1 MMSRRKLHACGII
14 IAALSCVP
22 AFAANSWSQFRD
34 PDGAFTVDFPGRAR
48 ESDGVVSRHEEMAA
62 TAVYWLLLTAGYF

>member
-14 IAALSCVP
+14 IDALSCVP

-34 PDGAFTVDFPGRAR
+34 PDGAFTVDFPAPPTVKNLNDRRNQSSNMSLMAGLPW
-48 ESDGVVSRHEEMAA
+48 VSS
-62 TAVYWLLLTAGYF
+62 

>member
-14 IAALSCVP
+14 IDALSCVP

-34 PDGAFTVDFPGRAR
+34 PDGAFTVDFPAPPTVKNLNDPM
-48 ESDGVVSRHEEMAA
+48 EPVVEYVFDGGAA
-62 TAVYWLLLTAGYF
+62 LGQ